1 MAADTF
7 QIDAGMAMVP
17 DALPPSAW
25 TGHIPFAFWL
35 VSQLQPRTL
44 VELGTHHGASFLAFC
59 QAVRRGGLPTRC
71 FAVDTW
77 AGDEHAGQYGDE
89 VLAQLQAYHGPRYG
103 AFSTLLRMTF
113 DDALGQFEDGA
124 IDLLHID
131 GLHTYEAVEHD
142 FSSWLP
148 KLSRRAVVLFH
159 DTMVRERGFGVWTL
173 WAELAAR
180 YPAFEFGHSHGLG
193 VLLVGADA
201 PASLRGLA
209 SLSGKPEGAA
219 VSELFAALGA
229 RLQGGLDEAL
239 RAQLR
244 DVETRLAIANGPL
257 DAALEA
263 RLLELRAGVEGEWR
277 QQVADARDAAAAEWS
292 QRVIDARVEVSRTL
306 AHHVHAMREEV
317 RSEWAAQISALHED
331 LERQRAA
338 LSEATAAQVHVDVL
352 RQALEETRLLLGR
365 AQAEAADAARVGASI
380 RAELQDARAACD
392 EREAH
397 CRALEAQI
405 ASFEASTSWRVT
417 APLRRVAAAM
427 RGRRDG

>member
-1 MAADTF
+1 MVADAF
-7 QIDAGMAMVP
+7 RIDASMAMIP

-35 VSQLQPRTL
+35 VSQLRPRTL

-59 QAVRRGGLPTRC
+59 QAVRHGGLPTRC

-113 DDALGQFEDGA
+113 DDALGQFEDGTV
-124 IDLLHID
+124 DLLHID
-131 GLHTYEAVEHD
+131 GLHTYEAVKHD

-148 KLSRRAVVLFH
+148 KLSRRGVVLFH
-159 DTMVRERGFGVWTL
+159 DTMVREHGFGVWTL

-193 VLLVGADA
+193 VLLVGDDA
-201 PASLRGLA
+201 PTSLHGLVA
-209 SLSGKPEGAA
+209 LSGTPEGAA
-219 VSELFAALGA
+219 IGQVFAALGD

-244 DVETRLAIANGPL
+244 DAEARLAIATGPL

-263 RLLELRAGVEGEWR
+263 RFLALRTDLEDEWR
-277 QQVADARDAAAAEWS
+277 QQVAEARDAVAAEWS
-292 QRVIDARVEVSRTL
+292 QRVVDARAEVSRTL
-306 AHHVHAMREEV
+306 AHHVHAMREGM
-317 RSEWAAQISALHED
+317 RAEWA
-331 LERQRAA
+331 ERMAA
-338 LSEATAAQVHVDVL
+338 LGQSLAAALAQAAAAQARADTF
-352 RQALEETRLLLGR
+352 RQTVEETRLALDR
-365 AQAEAADAARVGASI
+365 AQVEAAAAAGAEISLGT
-380 RAELQDARAACD
+380 ELQQA
-392 EREAH
+392 REACH
-397 CRALEAQI
+397 ESEARCRALEARI
-405 ASFEASTSWRVT
+405 ASFETSTSWRVT
-417 APLRRVAAAM
+417 TPLRLVSMAL